1 MTSRSIRT
9 LILSL
14 ALLTSTIYSSA
25 GMTDRQVVEYIK
37 TASAQGKSQQTIGR
51 ELLARGVT
59 EDQLRRIQSSQGKPS
74 EKNEKQDINV
84 ERSKGDVKSAAING
98 TVGESTQYSTSDFEE
113 IVIEEQRMS
122 TDELDVRG
130 SNVRNIFGH
139 NIFRNR
145 NLTFEPNE
153 NLATPDDYKLGPGDE
168 VVINVWGNNEDRIRQ
183 TISPEGRIFVTQI
196 GPIYLNGLTIEQANE
211 LIRDLFASKYADVA
225 DEGSDISLT
234 LGNLRTIQVDIMGE
248 VTTPGT
254 YRISP
259 FSTLF
264 HALYNAGG
272 TTSSGSLR
280 SIEVMRNGRKIA
292 SSDIYDYLF
301 NGKRSNDIRLQE
313 GDVIIVPTYDR
324 LVEVIGEVK
333 RPSTYEL
340 KKGETLS
347 DLIKYSGG
355 MKATAFTNRASVDRV
370 INGEKTFAIIE
381 SKDFE
386 STRLDDGDIVNIG
399 KAIDIYDNRV
409 EIGGA
414 VFRPGYYAIDSEV
427 KTIKDLVKIA
437 DGLKEDAFLNRAQ
450 LFRETDDKNTKI
462 IPVNLEKILNGSIPD
477 IKLQKND
484 VLVIA
489 SKNDME
495 PKGDILIMGEIK
507 LPGKY
512 SYAQNLT
519 LEDLIVQA
527 GGLSEGASYAIVDIS
542 RRINNPNAT
551 KIGNRISNNYKLTI
565 KDGLIIDGKPGF
577 ILEPN
582 DIIDIRRSP
591 GYVPQRRVAIIG
603 EVPFEGGYSLA
614 TRNER
619 ISDLVKR
626 AGGVSEYAYIRGAS
640 LSRKMS
646 DEEKAARDEVLRL
659 ARSTS
664 GNDSISIQKV
674 LTSDRYSVGIELDKA
689 LANPGGPDDLVLKDG
704 DALVVPEMV
713 NTVKISGDVLY
724 PNTVIFT
731 PGKKYKYYVEQAGG
745 FGNQANKG
753 RAFVVY
759 MNGRVARGK
768 NAVIEPGCHIIVPS
782 KQKGKGLS
790 VAEWLAIGTSA
801 ASLGTMGATISNL
814 IK

>member
-84 ERSKGDVKSAAING
+84 ERSKSDVKSAALNG
-98 TVGESTQYSTSDFEE
+98 TVGESTQYSTSDFKE

-381 SKDFE
+381 SNDFE

-484 VLVIA
+484 VSLHLKMIW
-489 SKNDME
+489 S
-495 PKGDILIMGEIK
+495 
-507 LPGKY
+507 
-512 SYAQNLT
+512 
-519 LEDLIVQA
+519 
-527 GGLSEGASYAIVDIS
+527 
-542 RRINNPNAT
+542 
-551 KIGNRISNNYKLTI
+551 
-565 KDGLIIDGKPGF
+565 
-577 ILEPN
+577 
-582 DIIDIRRSP
+582 
-591 GYVPQRRVAIIG
+591 QR
-603 EVPFEGGYSLA
+603 ETY
-614 TRNER
+614 
-619 ISDLVKR
+619 
-626 AGGVSEYAYIRGAS
+626 
-640 LSRKMS
+640 
-646 DEEKAARDEVLRL
+646 
-659 ARSTS
+659 
-664 GNDSISIQKV
+664 
-674 LTSDRYSVGIELDKA
+674 
-689 LANPGGPDDLVLKDG
+689 
-704 DALVVPEMV
+704 
-713 NTVKISGDVLY
+713 
-724 PNTVIFT
+724 
-731 PGKKYKYYVEQAGG
+731 
-745 FGNQANKG
+745 
-753 RAFVVY
+753 
-759 MNGRVARGK
+759 
-768 NAVIEPGCHIIVPS
+768 
-782 KQKGKGLS
+782 
-790 VAEWLAIGTSA
+790 
-801 ASLGTMGATISNL
+801 
-814 IK
+814 

>member
-84 ERSKGDVKSAAING
+84 ERSKSDVKSAALNG
-98 TVGESTQYSTSDFEE
+98 TVGESTQYSTSDFKE

-381 SKDFE
+381 SNDFE

-495 PKGDILIMGEIK
+495 PKGDILILGEIK

-551 KIGNRISNNYKLTI
+551 KIGNR
-565 KDGLIIDGKPGF
+565 
-577 ILEPN
+577 
-582 DIIDIRRSP
+582 
-591 GYVPQRRVAIIG
+591 
-603 EVPFEGGYSLA
+603 
-614 TRNER
+614 
-619 ISDLVKR
+619 
-626 AGGVSEYAYIRGAS
+626 
-640 LSRKMS
+640 
-646 DEEKAARDEVLRL
+646 
-659 ARSTS
+659 
-664 GNDSISIQKV
+664 
-674 LTSDRYSVGIELDKA
+674 
-689 LANPGGPDDLVLKDG
+689 
-704 DALVVPEMV
+704 
-713 NTVKISGDVLY
+713 KI
-724 PNTVIFT
+724 
-731 PGKKYKYYVEQAGG
+731 
-745 FGNQANKG
+745 G
-753 RAFVVY
+753 RAHV
-759 MNGRVARGK
+759 
-768 NAVIEPGCHIIVPS
+768 
-782 KQKGKGLS
+782 
-790 VAEWLAIGTSA
+790 
-801 ASLGTMGATISNL
+801 
-814 IK
+814 